1 MTDNYTSCHVCDEA
15 ATTACLFVKHGRG
28 RRGRRLS
35 LRGSGR
41 VNKSGPSC
49 TAAPAGSLDAGVA
62 GVQSMSCTFEIS
74 ALLWCKSKSD
84 MIDDDLPLWMRQRS
98 YLSSVIFCFWKVS
111 GRIYRC
117 RAKLELVLSRFTIDL
132 WSDVFVFSN
141 VWTLIQK
148 NTFLKPNPWVC
159 VVQSLL
165 LWLRVCCF
173 KCREKAFLYFGYVID
188 CLNSDWDSKKDLSC
202 VCSVFE
208 RGLM

>member
-1 MTDNYTSCHVCDEA
+1 M
-15 ATTACLFVKHGRG
+15 TTACLFVKHGRG
-28 RRGRRLS
+28 RSGRRLS

-62 GVQSMSCTFEIS
+62 GFQSMICTFEIS

-117 RAKLELVLSRFTIDL
+117 RAKLEPFCHDSRLICDRMCLF
-132 WSDVFVFSN
+132 FN

-148 NTFLKPNPWVC
+148 NTFLKPNPCVC

-173 KCREKAFLYFGYVID
+173 KCREKAFLYSGYVMD
-188 CLNSDWDSKKDLSC
+188 CLNSDWDLKRDLSC